1 MQKYRRFLRF
11 FLHVSEKCSNF
22 VRFLVR
28 NTAKAGKRDHDIS
41 KSRDLDMTKK
51 QHYYYKNTNLWQTTK

>member
-28 NTAKAGKRDHDIS
+28 SSAKGDYLVQKDQKQS
-41 KSRDLDMTKK
+41 K
-51 QHYYYKNTNLWQTTK
+51 KNQKDKFNFWNILGHF